1 MSPAR
6 SLIGVRRLGR
16 LLHPD
21 PASTAS
27 GVVDERWLDHSAPS
41 RARNLSLYLFA
52 DGPSC
57 LPAGEVS
64 RCFPPPPA
72 PSKYDEEG
80 NSTLNRLYGAG
91 RSEAFY
97 PSPTVE
103 ISLFSSPL
111 GHHSDARG
119 KMGKQR
125 DQTSSSNIGKGLSV
139 FLSRIFLPQAFLSS
153 GVAAARMRY
162 PSSTSS
168 RITLSR
174 SVLLPPRASR
184 IVSLF

>member
-1 MSPAR
+1 MGTVSR
-6 SLIGVRRLGR
+6 GHTRGGGWS
-16 LLHPD
+16 
-21 PASTAS
+21 S
-27 GVVDERWLDHSAPS
+27 GVLGECRP
-41 RARNLSLYLFA
+41 RARVTCLYTFLRTDLA
-52 DGPSC
+52 ICPRR
-57 LPAGEVS
+57 VS
-64 RCFPPPPA
+64 RCFPPSPA

-80 NSTLNRLYGAG
+80 NSMLNRLYGAG
-91 RSEAFY
+91 RSDALY